1 MKPEERKALVASGVF
16 RADDPSD
23 ATPLLDRHRVN
34 DTRTDF
40 RECHGEAEFDEMDRL
55 RPLAKP
61 DHNPTVTAVLKA
73 EEGAGAIKEELDMA
87 TFRLRAMLTFLLD
100 ALTKSSDPMMR
111 LHADVIR
118 IVVGEGNPPRM
129 TELAARHGITRSA
142 VSLRCRKLLR
152 QLGLEPSAF
161 MRPEGDVTSMRFSR
175 IMSHITQKPVSV
187 GGKRRKSALFLD
199 FQPTTP
205 SPGKESIEK
214 RGIFATRARP
224 REIST
229 NKGKTPNPVGSP
241 RQPS

>member
-1 MKPEERKALVASGVF
+1 MASGVF

-55 RPLAKP
+55 RPLDKP
-61 DHNPTVTAVLKA
+61 DRNPTVSAVVKA
-73 EEGAGAIKEELDMA
+73 EEGTSAIKEELDMA

-118 IVVGEGNPPRM
+118 IVVGDGNPPRM

-152 QLGLEPSAF
+152 QLGLEPSLF

-175 IMSHITQKPVSV
+175 IMSHITRQPVSI
-187 GGKRRKSALFLD
+187 GGNRRKSALFLD
-199 FQPTTP
+199 TIPPTP
-205 SPGKESIEK
+205 PPGKESFRASLK
-214 RGIFATRARP
+214 PATRARP
-224 REIST
+224 RENST
-229 NKGKTPNPVGSP
+229 NKGKTPTPGGSS
-241 RQPS
+241 RQASRE

>member
-1 MKPEERKALVASGVF
+1 VASGVF

-23 ATPLLDRHRVN
+23 ATPALDRHRIN

-55 RPLAKP
+55 RPLDKP

-73 EEGAGAIKEELDMA
+73 EEGAGAIREELDMA

-142 VSLRCRKLLR
+142 VSLRCRRLLR

-175 IMSHITQKPVSV
+175 IMSHITRRPVCI
-187 GGKRRKSALFLD
+187 GGKGRKSAIFLD
-199 FQPTTP
+199 SGTPTP
-205 SPGKESIEK
+205 PPGKESIGN
-214 RGIFATRARP
+214 RGFSGTRARP

-229 NKGKTPNPVGSP
+229 NKPKIAKP
-241 RQPS
+241 RASSGQPS